1 MGVSVARR
9 ELDEAQPVAMRVESH
24 RLGIDGDDGTE
35 VEPLGKITPIKSIGH
50 PEQISGASRNG
61 AQEKTRTSTS
71 FRPLEPE
78 SSASTNSATWASRD
92 SRNKPRIPRCQSALP
107 FV

>member
-1 MGVSVARR
+1 
-9 ELDEAQPVAMRVESH
+9 ELHKAQPVAMRIEPH
-24 RLGIDGDDGTE
+24 RLGVNGDGRPKAHAIRE
-35 VEPLGKITPIKSIGH
+35 VAKVNLVGH
-50 PEQISGASRNG
+50 LAPRWDAVLPTRGG

-107 FV
+107 FVMGKI